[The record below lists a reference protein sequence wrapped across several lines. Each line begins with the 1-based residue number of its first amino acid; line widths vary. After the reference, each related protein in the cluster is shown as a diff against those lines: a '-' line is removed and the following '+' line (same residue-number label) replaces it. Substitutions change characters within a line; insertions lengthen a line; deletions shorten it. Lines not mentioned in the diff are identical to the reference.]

1 MMDHKGHAKLIDF
14 GLCKQ
19 LPPLPPTKAAAAQE
33 PFVPTPEYKVNTKG
47 SNANAAAPSKQQQQ
61 QKQDSEEKKDSALI
75 SDPAQTMHHLS
86 SSPSFLGVEGY
97 QRVPLSLTGS
107 LIYMPPELLRDQLG
121 GRHTDWWALGVLAH
135 ELMTGRT
142 PWSSLSNKKVS
153 RRALRT

>member
-1 MMDHKGHAKLIDF
+1 MMDHKGHVKLIDF

-19 LPPLPPTKAAAAQE
+19 LPPLPPTEAAAAQE
-33 PFVPTPEYKVNTKG
+33 PFVPTPEYKVSAKG
-47 SNANAAAPSKQQQQ
+47 GNAHVAASSKQQQQ
-61 QKQDSEEKKDSALI
+61 QDSEEKKDSALT
-75 SDPAQTMHHLS
+75 SDPAQTVHHLS
-86 SSPSFLGVEGY
+86 SSPSFLGAEGF

-153 RRALRT
+153 QCALDS